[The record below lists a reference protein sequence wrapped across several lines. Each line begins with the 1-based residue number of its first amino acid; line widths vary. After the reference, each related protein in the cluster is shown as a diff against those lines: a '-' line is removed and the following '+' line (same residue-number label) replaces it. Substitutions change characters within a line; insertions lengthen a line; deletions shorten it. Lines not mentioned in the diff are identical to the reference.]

1 MIVEQVQV
9 EHYVDGSDRVDGILL
24 QGRSADDWVDQI
36 SKWPIDHSLLR
47 CVVIPVSNVD
57 VNPSGLFVFGNVF
70 NNRAAHEF
78 SGDGVLFFH
87 QFCDH
92 FFIPTNARF
101 RHNVLPKEIEAL
113 IYSGNHYV
121 WHPSIGLIAVNQDQL
136 FALEDLFEDPV
147 GDHSD
152 WDEAVPGIV
161 FAHSIE
167 RIDVLQLMSVD
178 EIIDEGREDI
188 GTGADEIDQL
198 PPTNDEPSR
207 NIVTSMNDAMVGG
220 MAKFVKW
227 FTDRAPSGASQ
238 STWVDRVANWADS
251 KLTKISEKLDSE
263 RNKELYRLKKLLE
276 QNPDEGLKYA
286 LPIGGDS
293 LHRGIAPPSNRLGSR
308 NVDFKMSSLGGGR
321 ATDYWDVPHQIQY
334 DLNRKYREL
343 AEREIRLNRHRRA
356 AYIYAN
362 LLGETSSAARA
373 LEQGNFWREAAIL
386 YRDKLSS
393 IHDAARCFERGGYWS
408 EAIAAYT
415 DLNQHEKVGDIYDQ
429 LQQHEKAKSAFQE
442 ALSAKVQAND
452 FVDASRVAQ
461 EKLNDTELALETLES
476 GWKAGTQQMVCARN
490 SLQIIGELGNSDRAL
505 AWVEELK
512 RPNAGRLACD
522 DRTKLLCLIATRYP
536 DQTVNTRAEFASFE
550 VISDSLDD
558 HPARTKA
565 SILNCMQQLAPSD
578 RLLTRDCRRF
588 ISNQPKRQ
596 SQTLT
601 KHKPGKNRI
610 EFVKRHT
617 VLTRHTN
624 WECPIGFDDQFFVFE
639 SAPGQVWVFNGTWAN
654 ERKRSVVFNTDNY
667 EHATCL
673 VAVTAEIRRV
683 ILHRLGGRPF
693 DVKSIPVAGENA
705 EKRVQVGHFQGL
717 DSNCLSIVA
726 SQGRYIWA
734 LRIDDQG
741 LIIATKIEENGT
753 EIASLDLTPFIS
765 ELSENTSIPSC
776 DNFMCSYFA
785 FGPNVVEINSR
796 NQIDTLEFNAPINR
810 LAASHPHMR
819 FRLAA
824 SFDQGFQFYWGGMES
839 KFSGVMSQDFESPH
853 LLLNRA
859 GQLIVAS
866 GNNCEVFL
874 TNREK
879 LVSIATGTIGHCLGL
894 CKTDRPNEFAVFDK
908 SGKITV
914 YRVPL
919 TWT

>member
-24 QGRSADDWVDQI
+24 QGINVGDWVNQI
-36 SKWPIDHSLLR
+36 AKWPIDHSLLR
-47 CVVIPVSNVD
+47 CVVIPVSSVD
-57 VNPSGLFVFGNVF
+57 VNPSGLFVFGDVF

-78 SGDGVLFFH
+78 SGDGVFFFK
-87 QFCDH
+87 QFCGQL
-92 FFIPTNARF
+92 FIPANARF

-136 FALEDLFEDPV
+136 FTLEDLFEDPIA
-147 GDHSD
+147 DDSN

-161 FAHSIE
+161 FANSIE
-167 RIDVLQLMSVD
+167 RIDVLQVLSAN

-188 GTGADEIDQL
+188 GTEAEEIDQL

-227 FTDRAPSGASQ
+227 FTDRAPDGASQ

-263 RNKELYRLKKLLE
+263 RNKELYRLQKLLE

-293 LHRGIAPPSNRLGSR
+293 LPRGIAPPSNRLGSR
-308 NVDFKMSSLGGGR
+308 NVDFRMSSLGGGR

-362 LLGETSSAARA
+362 LLGETNSAARA
-373 LEQGNFWREAAIL
+373 LEQGKYWREAAIL
-386 YRDKLSS
+386 HRDKLNSL
-393 IHDAARCFERGGYWS
+393 HDAARCFEQGGYWS

-415 DLNQHEKVGDIYDQ
+415 DLNQLEKVGDIYNQ
-429 LQQHEKAKSAFQE
+429 IEQQEKAKSAFQD

-476 GWKAGTQQMVCARN
+476 GWKAGTQQMVCARK
-490 SLQIIGELGNSDRAL
+490 SLQIIGELGNSDLAL
-505 AWVEELK
+505 EWIEELK
-512 RPNAGRLACD
+512 RPNAGRLAGD
-522 DRTKLLCLIATRYP
+522 DRVKLLCEIATRYP
-536 DQTVNTRAEFASFE
+536 DQIINTRAEFASFE
-550 VISDSLDD
+550 LISDSLDNQ
-558 HPARTKA
+558 PNQFRA
-565 SILNCMQQLAPSD
+565 SVVNCMQQLAPSD

-596 SQTLT
+596 SQTPT
-601 KHKPGKNRI
+601 KHKPSKNRI
-610 EFVKRHT
+610 EFVRRRA
-617 VLTRHTN
+617 VLTRHAN

-654 ERKRSVVFNTDNY
+654 EQKRSLIFNTDNY
-667 EHATCL
+667 EHAKCL
-673 VAVTAEIRRV
+673 FAVTAEIRRV
-683 ILHRLGGRPF
+683 ILHRLGGKPF
-693 DVKSIPVAGENA
+693 DLQSVSVAGEDS
-705 EKRVQVGHFQGL
+705 EKRVQVGHFHGL
-717 DSNCLSIVA
+717 DSKCVSIAA

-734 LRIDDQG
+734 LKVDDQG
-741 LIIATKIEENGT
+741 LFIANKFDENGR
-753 EIASLDLTPFIS
+753 EIASLELTAFIS
-765 ELSENTSIPSC
+765 ELSESFPIQSC
-776 DNFMCSYFA
+776 DNWTCSYFA
-785 FGPNVVEINSR
+785 FGPKVVEINSR
-796 NQIDTLEFNAPINR
+796 NKVSTLEFNSPIKR

-819 FRLAA
+819 GRLAV
-824 SFDQGFQFYWGGMES
+824 SFEQGFQFYWGGMES
-839 KFSGVMSQDFESPH
+839 KFSGVMLQDFESPH
-853 LLLNRA
+853 LLINRA

-866 GNNCEVFL
+866 GTNCEVFS
-874 TNREK
+874 TNHEK
-879 LVSIATGTIGHCLGL
+879 LVSIATGTIGHCMGL
-894 CKTDRPNEFAVFDK
+894 CKTDRPNEFAVFDN

-914 YRVPL
+914 YRAPHS
-919 TWT
+919 